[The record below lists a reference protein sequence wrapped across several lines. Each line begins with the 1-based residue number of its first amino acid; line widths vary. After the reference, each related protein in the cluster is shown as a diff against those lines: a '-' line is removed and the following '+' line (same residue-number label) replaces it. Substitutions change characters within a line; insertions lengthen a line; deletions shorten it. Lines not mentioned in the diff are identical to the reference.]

1 MGEHPS
7 GGSTT
12 DDIQIRTFLI
22 ADVRGYTIFTNQRGD
37 EAAAKLAAKFADM
50 ATEAISA
57 RGGSVIELRGDEAL
71 AVFSSARQAIRAA
84 LDLQARFVEE
94 TLADPSLPLPVGI
107 GIDAGEAVPVAGG
120 YRGGALNLAARLCGQ
135 AGPGEVLASAEAVH
149 LARKIDGVLYVD
161 RGTVQLK
168 GLEEPVRVIK
178 VIPEGDDPADLLKPI
193 TQPGQHDR
201 TAVGRQTTDRVDRRH
216 RDRCRDRARRGGD
229 PTLAV

>member
-1 MGEHPS
+1 M
-7 GGSTT
+7 
-12 DDIQIRTFLI
+12 
-22 ADVRGYTIFTNQRGD
+22 
-37 EAAAKLAAKFADM
+37 
-50 ATEAISA
+50 
-57 RGGSVIELRGDEAL
+57 
-71 AVFSSARQAIRAA
+71 FSSARQTIRAA

-168 GLEEPVRVIK
+168 GPRNPSK
-178 VIPEGDDPADLLKPI
+178 
-193 TQPGQHDR
+193 
-201 TAVGRQTTDRVDRRH
+201 
-216 RDRCRDRARRGGD
+216 
-229 PTLAV
+229 